1 MEKKYEEALDKSME
15 LLVKSMPSILE
26 MILVKMNTD
35 FLDHQKEM
43 IRSQNS
49 SVRKVVEFVNVLKTL
64 QKEVLF
70 KFLDVLDQLNYQ
82 HVANEI
88 RREAGID
95 IPQPRAP
102 PQNSKRI
109 NKTFGVTYVLNLFG
123 GFYFMATLCFQS
135 IVYFNVV
142 VIIILLLFL
151 CPLFRHVIGQC

>member
-1 MEKKYEEALDKSME
+1 MATRMETKYEEALDTCME
-15 LLVKSMPSILE
+15 VLVKTMPSILE

-35 FLDHQKEM
+35 FLDHQKET

-64 QKEVLF
+64 QNEALF

-82 HVANEI
+82 HVANTI
-88 RREAGID
+88 RGAAGIG

-109 NKTFGVTYVLNLFG
+109 NKTLG
-123 GFYFMATLCFQS
+123 A
-135 IVYFNVV
+135 
-142 VIIILLLFL
+142 
-151 CPLFRHVIGQC
+151 